1 MRIRYAIIFC
11 VLLFLSV
18 ETAHAQMIPGDLT
31 DALSPEAEQILDSLG
46 DGSYDHNTLMRGLG
60 RIGEAVC
67 QGALSLFRSNVNGAV
82 LLLGV
87 VLLCSVIDDMHRA
100 ADSGTENY
108 VPLAGALVI
117 TLIAAGSLR
126 SLMGVGMETMEQLDV
141 FAKSLLP
148 TLAAAVA
155 AGGGVV
161 SASVRQILTVMFTN
175 LLISVI
181 RHLLLPMVYCYVA
194 VAVANA
200 VLPDHALKRLQSGI
214 GKVVTGALTG
224 LLVVFTAFL
233 TLSGAAGTAADAA
246 ALRLTKSAI
255 SAAVP
260 VVGSIIADAT
270 DSVLASAGILKS
282 AIGVF
287 GMLGVLAICLTPF
300 LHLAVQYLLYK
311 LTAFLASTVGS
322 ESLVELIDSLGSAFG
337 LLLGMTGTCALLLLI
352 SVASSV
358 SVVVT

>member
-1 MRIRYAIIFC
+1 MKIRCVIILC
-11 VLLFLSV
+11 VLLLLSV
-18 ETAHAQMIPGDLT
+18 ETACAQMIPDDLT
-31 DALSPEAEQILDSLG
+31 DALPPEAEQILDGLS
-46 DGSYDHNTLMRGLG
+46 DRNYDHNTLIRGLG
-60 RIGEAVC
+60 RIGEMVC
-67 QGALSLFRSNVNGAV
+67 QGALSLFRSSVNGAV

-87 VLLCSVIDDMHRA
+87 VLLCGVIEDMHHG
-100 ADSGTENY
+100 ADSSAGNY
-108 VPLAGALVI
+108 VSLAGALVI
-117 TLIAAGSLR
+117 TVIAAGSLR
-126 SLMGVGMETMEQLDV
+126 SLMGVGMETMEELDV
-141 FAKSLLP
+141 FAKALLP

-161 SASVRQILTVMFTN
+161 SAGVRQVLTVMFTN

-181 RHLLLPMVYCYVA
+181 RHLLLPMVYCFVA

-200 VLPDHALKRLQSGI
+200 VLPDHDLKRLQSGI
-214 GKVVTGALTG
+214 GKLVTGALTA

-233 TLSGAAGTAADAA
+233 TLSGTAGTAADAVT
-246 ALRLTKSAI
+246 LRLTKSAI

-322 ESLVELIDSLGSAFG
+322 EPLVELIHALGSAFG